1 MSPSTTLSL
10 LAALAALVGPCRS
23 QEPQHVAYPERDALS
38 PFRRPA
44 DVYAPPDELFRLL
57 RAMQAIAE
65 RPGAAT
71 RFDADGR
78 EVVDDDGW
86 RALRADVTRLGVDG
100 AYLAQ
105 VLRLHKNVADR
116 GTALYGMF
124 WSDNVEHVLDLIA
137 HIPGEPD
144 RALRERALPR
154 AIEYL
159 RVHLRRRFRDLGD
172 EHKQALLDAMP
183 QPGSP
188 VAKARGITRLPVDD
202 DHLHDLRV
210 VPFLQLL
217 DQPAALDQAQ
227 ALWFLAQVFE
237 LRPDLA
243 LRWLEPAL
251 PRVRQL
257 LAADDENV
265 RDQAIALFAAIGPRD
280 LPAAPLDDPRDLQ
293 AWADAAAKAM
303 FPPIRN
309 LNDALVQIHPSP
321 ERDALV
327 AAATAALE
335 TSAIGDPFSRR
346 LGDGAYYRGLRLATV
361 PEPLRPPA
369 IPPGAVITTVNGVA
383 VEDAQSLLRTVRQQL
398 ALRGHPRTLL
408 VEYVRDEA
416 RHAIEYRLL

>member
-10 LAALAALVGPCRS
+10 LAAAAVLLGPCRG
-23 QEPQHVAYPERDALS
+23 QEPQHVGYPERDALS
-38 PFRRPA
+38 PFRRPV
-44 DVYAPPDELFRLL
+44 DVYAPPDELFRVL
-57 RAMQAIAE
+57 RAMQTIAD

-71 RFDADGR
+71 SFDADGR
-78 EVVDDDGW
+78 EIVDDEGW
-86 RALRADVTRLGVDG
+86 RALRADAMRIGVDG

-105 VLRLHKNVADR
+105 ILRLHKNVADR

-124 WSDNVEHVLDLIA
+124 WSDNVDHVLDLIA
-137 HIPGEPD
+137 HIPGEPE

-159 RVHLRRRFRDLGD
+159 RVHLRRRFGDLGD

-183 QPGSP
+183 EPGSP
-188 VAKARGITRLPVDD
+188 VARSRGITRLPVDA

-243 LRWLEPAL
+243 QRWLEPSL

-257 LAADDENV
+257 LTADDENV

-280 LPAAPLDDPRDLQ
+280 LAAAPLDDPRALQ
-293 AWADAAAKAM
+293 TWADAATKVL

-321 ERDALV
+321 ERDALA
-327 AAATAALE
+327 AAATEALE
-335 TSAIGDPFSRR
+335 TSAIGDPFSGRR
-346 LGDGAYYRGLRLATV
+346 ADGTWYRGFRVVTV
-361 PEPLRPPA
+361 PEALRPLS

-398 ALRGHPRTLL
+398 TLRGHPRTLF
-408 VEYVRDEA
+408 VEYLQDDKP
-416 RHAIEYRLL
+416 HAVEYRLL